1 MKATNKLFIKDNEFK
16 FHHELGN
23 SNVYEV
29 PAVFDK
35 SVTSVIGLDA
45 YIPNSVPKRIGA
57 ILCTVMLIVCSF
69 LIASCSNPTS
79 QYDTKI
85 SLAEKLMES
94 HPDSALTILEEIDP
108 AELTVDSVKAKYYY
122 VMAFAHDAQSRIA
135 LSDSV
140 ISFSNEY
147 YRGKNLRRSIRS
159 ATLLASYKFRIGER
173 ATALKMLDSLSSL
186 KDIPDTLQI
195 EPLSRQVQLTAY
207 DNDNEMYIRRLMAI
221 DKSPD
226 RQSQYKFWLYFAL
239 LFNGKSHEAL
249 DVMNDLINSTT
260 AEDESKQRFIY
271 EYEKL
276 DVLIELRKFE
286 ESVHRADSLVS
297 ACTDGSSIS
306 YILLWKS
313 LAKLNMHDFAGS
325 AVELAKADSLALNI
339 PTDERNYF
347 SSFALIIRTVLDYQR
362 TGKVSFLPFAKIY
375 NSQRD
380 NLFDAQYLQQEATQR
395 ALEIENQR
403 LILKSKNA
411 RQTAMIIIIVLVA
424 LIVSGALTWYALNKK
439 RRALEMLERN
449 EILQRLV
456 DESKNSQKDS
466 SSNETLRRAML
477 QQLGIIKMV
486 AETPTQQNREML
498 RKLSSVESDTD
509 TSLVNWESVYGMI
522 DNLYSGFYSR
532 MHKRHGD
539 MLTDKEEQIIALMVA
554 EFSTKEISVITG
566 QTAAT
571 IYVRKSSVRKKLGVP
586 EKEDI
591 VAFLQQ
597 ETDD

>member
-1 MKATNKLFIKDNEFK
+1 MMKNLVFLF
-16 FHHELGN
+16 
-23 SNVYEV
+23 
-29 PAVFDK
+29 
-35 SVTSVIGLDA
+35 
-45 YIPNSVPKRIGA
+45 
-57 ILCTVMLIVCSF
+57 LIVLVEVF
-69 LIASCSNPTS
+69 ASCSKPMTA
-79 QYDTKI
+79 YDQKI
-85 SLAEKLMES
+85 TLAEKLMES
-94 HPDSALTILEEIDP
+94 NPDSALTVLETIEP

-122 VMAFAHDAQSRIA
+122 VMAFAHDVQSRIA
-135 LSDSV
+135 FSDSL

-147 YRGKNLRRSIRS
+147 YRGKDLRRSVRC

-173 ATALKMLDSLSSL
+173 ATALEILDSLSSL
-186 KDIPDTLQI
+186 KDVPDSLLI
-195 EPLSRQVQLTAY
+195 DPLSKQVQLTAY
-207 DNDNEMYIRRLMAI
+207 DDDNEMYIRRLMAI
-221 DKSPD
+221 DKSPN

-239 LFNGKSHEAL
+239 LFNGKSDEAL

-260 AEDESKQRFIY
+260 AEDESKQHFVY

-286 ESVHRADSLVS
+286 ESIHRADSLVNT
-297 ACTDGSSIS
+297 CTDESAIP

-325 AVELAKADSLALNI
+325 AVELSKADSLALDI
-339 PTDERNYF
+339 PTDERRYF
-347 SSFALIIRTVLDYQR
+347 NSFAHIIGTVLDYQR

-403 LILKSKNA
+403 LILKSKND

-424 LIVSGALTWYALNKK
+424 LIVSGALLWYALK
-439 RRALEMLERN
+439 RKRKALEVLERN
-449 EILQRLV
+449 EILQRLI
-456 DESKNSQKDS
+456 DESKNSQKNS
-466 SSNETLRRAML
+466 SSNEILRRAML

-509 TSLVNWESVYGMI
+509 ASLVNWESVYGMI

-532 MHKRHGD
+532 LHKRHGSI
-539 MLTDKEEQIIALMVA
+539 LTDKEEQIIALIVA
-554 EFSTKEISVITG
+554 GFSTKEISVITG

-571 IYVRKSSVRKKLGVP
+571 IYVRKSSVRKKLGVA

-591 VAFLQQ
+591 VAFLRK
-597 ETDD
+597 EADD

>member
-1 MKATNKLFIKDNEFK
+1 MVIKDILYRCPILLILVAF
-16 FHHELGN
+16 F
-23 SNVYEV
+23 
-29 PAVFDK
+29 AAC
-35 SVTSVIGLDA
+35 IG
-45 YIPNSVPKRIGA
+45 V
-57 ILCTVMLIVCSF
+57 
-69 LIASCSNPTS
+69 SCSHS
-79 QYDTKI
+79 QQNAKI
-85 SLAEKLMES
+85 ISDAERIVDEY
-94 HPDSALTILEEIDP
+94 PDSALIFLEAINPD
-108 AELTVDSVKAKYYY
+108 ELTVDSVKAKYYY
-122 VMAFAHDAQSRIA
+122 VMAFAHDRQSRIA
-135 LSDSV
+135 FSDSL
-140 ISFSNEY
+140 ISFSNEF
-147 YRGKNLRRSIRS
+147 YRGKDLKRSIRS

-173 ATALKMLDSLSSL
+173 ATALEMLDSLSSL
-186 KDIPDTLQI
+186 KDVPDSLLI
-195 EPLSRQVQLTAY
+195 EPLSKQVQLTAY
-207 DNDNEMYIRRLMAI
+207 DNDNELYIRRLMSI
-221 DKSPD
+221 DKSQN

-239 LFNGKSHEAL
+239 LFNGKSDEAL

-260 AEDESKQRFIY
+260 AEDESKQRFVY
-271 EYEKL
+271 DYEKL

-286 ESVHRADSLVS
+286 ECVHRADSLVN
-297 ACTDGSSIS
+297 ACTNESSIP

-325 AVELAKADSLALNI
+325 AVELTKAEILALDI
-339 PTDERNYF
+339 PTDERRYF
-347 SSFALIIRTVLDYQR
+347 DSFAHIIGTVLDYQR

-380 NLFDAQYLQQEATQR
+380 NLFDAQYLQREATQR

-403 LILKSKNA
+403 LILKSKND

-424 LIVSGALTWYALNKK
+424 LIVSGALLWYALNKK
-439 RRALEMLERN
+439 RKALEVLERN
-449 EILQRLV
+449 EILQRLA

-466 SSNETLRRAML
+466 SSNEILRRAML

-509 TSLVNWESVYGMI
+509 ASLVNWESVYGMI

-532 MHKRHGD
+532 LHVRHGGI
-539 MLTDKEEQIIALMVA
+539 LTDKEEQIVALMVA
-554 EFSTKEISVITG
+554 GFSTKEISVITG

-591 VAFLQQ
+591 VAFLRQ
-597 ETDD
+597 EADD

>member
-1 MKATNKLFIKDNEFK
+1 MKATYKFIKDNEFK
-16 FHHELGN
+16 E
-23 SNVYEV
+23 
-29 PAVFDK
+29 
-35 SVTSVIGLDA
+35 
-45 YIPNSVPKRIGA
+45 RIGS
-57 ILCTVMLIVCSF
+57 ILCTVVLIVCSL
-69 LIASCSNPTS
+69 LIASCSNPMSRYGKDIS
-79 QYDTKI
+79 Q
-85 SLAEKLMES
+85 AEKLMES
-94 HPDSALTILEEIDP
+94 YPDSALTILEGIDP
-108 AELTVDSVKAKYYY
+108 AELTVDSIKAKYHY
-122 VMAFAHDAQSRIA
+122 VMAFAHDGQSRIA
-135 LSDSV
+135 LSDSM

-147 YRGKNLRRSIRS
+147 YRGKSLRRSIRS

-186 KDIPDTLQI
+186 KDVPDSLQI
-195 EPLSRQVQLTAY
+195 EPLSKQVQLTSY
-207 DNDNEMYIRRLMAI
+207 DNDNDNEMHIRRLMAI

-226 RQSQYKFWLYFAL
+226 WQSQYKFWLYFAL
-239 LFNGKSHEAL
+239 LFNGKSDEAL
-249 DVMNDLINSTT
+249 DVMNDLVNSTT

-286 ESVHRADSLVS
+286 ESVHRADSLVN
-297 ACTDGSSIS
+297 ACTDESSIP

-325 AVELAKADSLALNI
+325 TVELAKADSLALNI
-339 PTDERNYF
+339 PTDERRYF
-347 SSFALIIRTVLDYQR
+347 NSFAHIIRTVLDYQR

-380 NLFDAQYLQQEATQR
+380 NLFDARYLQQEATQR

-403 LILKSKNA
+403 LILKSKND
-411 RQTAMIIIIVLVA
+411 RQTAMIIIILLVA

-439 RRALEMLERN
+439 RKALEVLERN

-477 QQLGIIKMV
+477 QQLGVIKMV

-509 TSLVNWESVYGMI
+509 ASLVNWESVYGMV

-532 MHKRHGD
+532 LHKRHGGI
-539 MLTDKEEQIIALMVA
+539 LTDKEEQIIALMVA

-591 VAFLQQ
+591 VAFLRQ

>member
-1 MKATNKLFIKDNEFK
+1 M
-16 FHHELGN
+16 
-23 SNVYEV
+23 
-29 PAVFDK
+29 
-35 SVTSVIGLDA
+35 
-45 YIPNSVPKRIGA
+45 
-57 ILCTVMLIVCSF
+57 F
-69 LIASCSNPTS
+69 LIALVAVFASCSKSMS
-79 QYDTKI
+79 QYDKEI
-85 SLAEKLMES
+85 SQAEKLVGS
-94 HPDSALTILEEIDP
+94 YPDSALTVLEAIDA
-108 AELTVDSVKAKYYY
+108 AELTVDSIKAKYYY
-122 VMAFAHDAQSRIA
+122 VMTFAHDGQRRIA
-135 LSDSV
+135 LSDSM
-140 ISFSNEY
+140 ISFSNDY
-147 YRGKNLRRSIRS
+147 YRGKDLNRSIRS

-173 ATALKMLDSLSSL
+173 ATALEMLDSLSSL
-186 KDIPDTLQI
+186 KDVPDSLLI
-195 EPLSRQVQLTAY
+195 EPLSKQVQLTAY

-239 LFNGKSHEAL
+239 LFNGNSDEAL
-249 DVMNDLINSTT
+249 DVINNLINSTT
-260 AEDESKQRFIY
+260 AEDDSKERFVY

-276 DVLIELRKFE
+276 DVLIELREFE
-286 ESVHRADSLVS
+286 ESVHQADSLINACPDKS
-297 ACTDGSSIS
+297 AIP

-313 LAKLNMHDFAGS
+313 LAKLNMHDFTGS
-325 AVELAKADSLALNI
+325 AVELAKADSLTLNI
-339 PTDERNYF
+339 PTDERRYF
-347 SSFALIIRTVLDYQR
+347 NSFAHIIGTVLDYQR

-403 LILKSKNA
+403 MILKSKNV

-439 RRALEMLERN
+439 RKALEVLERN

-456 DESKNSQKDS
+456 DESKNS

-486 AETPTQQNREML
+486 AETPTEQNREML
-498 RKLSSVESDTD
+498 RKLSSVESDTGA
-509 TSLVNWESVYGMI
+509 SLVNWESVYGII

-532 MHKRHGD
+532 LHKRHGSI
-539 MLTDKEEQIIALMVA
+539 LTDKEEQIIALMVA
-554 EFSTKEISVITG
+554 GFSTKEISVITG
-566 QTAAT
+566 QTTAT

-591 VAFLQQ
+591 IAFLRQ

>member
-1 MKATNKLFIKDNEFK
+1 MVTKKLLYRCPILLILVAFF
-16 FHHELGN
+16 
-23 SNVYEV
+23 
-29 PAVFDK
+29 AAC
-35 SVTSVIGLDA
+35 IG
-45 YIPNSVPKRIGA
+45 V
-57 ILCTVMLIVCSF
+57 
-69 LIASCSNPTS
+69 SCSHS
-79 QYDTKI
+79 QQNAKI
-85 SLAEKLMES
+85 ISDAERIVDEY
-94 HPDSALTILEEIDP
+94 PDSALTILETIDP

-122 VMAFAHDAQSRIA
+122 VMAFAHGVQSRIA
-135 LSDSV
+135 FSDSL
-140 ISFSNEY
+140 ISFSNDY
-147 YRGKNLRRSIRS
+147 YRDKDLKRSIRS

-173 ATALKMLDSLSSL
+173 TTALEILDSLSSL
-186 KDIPDTLQI
+186 KDIPDSLLI
-195 EPLSRQVQLTAY
+195 DPLSKHVQLTAY
-207 DNDNEMYIRRLMAI
+207 DDDNEMYIRRLMAI

-239 LFNGKSHEAL
+239 LFNGKSDEAL
-249 DVMNDLINSTT
+249 DIMNDLINTAT
-260 AEDESKQRFIY
+260 AEDESKQRFVY

-286 ESVHRADSLVS
+286 ECVHRADSLVNAS
-297 ACTDGSSIS
+297 TNESSIP

-313 LAKLNMHDFAGS
+313 LAKLNMHDFAGC

-339 PTDERNYF
+339 PTDERRYF
-347 SSFALIIRTVLDYQR
+347 NSFAHIVGTVLDYQR

-380 NLFDAQYLQQEATQR
+380 NLFDAQYLQQEASQC

-403 LILKSKNA
+403 LILKSKND

-424 LIVSGALTWYALNKK
+424 LIVCGTLIWYAINKK
-439 RRALEMLERN
+439 RKALEVLERN
-449 EILQRLV
+449 EILQKLV
-456 DESKNSQKDS
+456 EESKATKADTSI
-466 SSNETLRRAML
+466 NESLRKAML

-509 TSLVNWESVYGMI
+509 ASLVNWESVYGMI

-532 MHKRHGD
+532 LHKRHGSI
-539 MLTDKEEQIIALMVA
+539 LTDKEEQIIALIVA
-554 EFSTKEISVITG
+554 GFSTKEISVITG

-571 IYVRKSSVRKKLGVP
+571 IYVRKSSVRKKLGVA

-591 VAFLQQ
+591 VAFLRQ
-597 ETDD
+597 EADD